1 MEYKDLTFE
10 EFEKKIKSVKYS
22 KAAGHDNIDDFE
34 LSIIYDFLYFIY

>member
-1 MEYKDLTFE
+1 MTSTSLLKNL
-10 EFEKKIKSVKYS
+10 KNKIESVKYS